1 MGSGFYGGFGSSLSD
16 VIEQYAAAYHPV
28 KEVTA
33 LEAYSDIFRLGDE
46 QHKRIQYYGE
56 EAETRDLVANP
67 IAYCKNETDRC
78 GQFRVLFFDTF
89 EKELARAQQF
99 DFSIVSGLSY
109 FGRRNVL
116 KHASKLF
123 AFIID
128 LDGLTDTKFTN
139 FLYGCYAAAK
149 FKVYPLPNYIVL
161 SGHGAHLYYVM
172 QEPISLYPEAKKRL
186 RRFKYAL
193 IERIWN
199 RYTSEQEPQMQG
211 ISQGFR
217 VIGGKTKIPGYR
229 SRVYRLNAQ
238 HWTLERLNEFVPEAE
253 RISPAEMAS
262 WQVHKK
268 IQNGKD
274 VAKEKWPE
282 WYQRRVVQGLQRKSW
297 CCNRRLY
304 EWWIKKIHEGATNGH
319 RYFCIM
325 CLAIF
330 AVKCGI
336 SREEL
341 EKDAGE
347 LQPLL
352 NSLSADDPFTM
363 KDVTSALRCYDSKYA
378 TFPRETI
385 AKISGIPI
393 PAKKDRKGFTK
404 AQRVKIMTDKR
415 NVIYPND
422 TWRNKCGAPEKH
434 EIVLEWQAAHPD
446 GKKSDCEKE
455 TGLSRHT
462 VLKWWNKPLSL
473 RDGCMTPKQ
482 RERMLKQFFE
492 PPED

>member
-16 VIEQYAAAYHPV
+16 VLDLNAAYHPI

-46 QHKRIQYYGE
+46 KEKRIQYYGE

-89 EKELARAQQF
+89 AKELARAQQF
-99 DFSIVSGLSY
+99 DFAIVSGLSY

-186 RRFKYAL
+186 RQFKYAL

-229 SRVYRLNAQ
+229 SRVYRLNEQ
-238 HWTLERLNEFVPEAE
+238 HWTLEKLNDFVPEAE
-253 RISPAEMAS
+253 RISLAEMLS

-274 VAKEKWPE
+274 VAKKKWPE
-282 WYQRRVVQGLQRKSW
+282 WYQRRVVQGLPRKSW

-352 NSLSADDPFTM
+352 NSLSAEDPFTM

-393 PAKKDRKGFTK
+393 PTHNRKGKKQADYLKQFRAARK
-404 AQRVKIMTDKR
+404 FSSYEKV
-415 NVIYPND
+415 
-422 TWRNKCGAPEKH
+422 GAPVKK
-434 EIVLEWQAAHPD
+434 EIVKNWKANHPY
-446 GKKSDCEKE
+446 GKKIDCHKD
-455 TGLSRHT
+455 TGLSRVT
-462 VLKWWNKPLSL
+462 IDKWWDACDALDEDERIMYEYFGAPNK
-473 RDGCMTPKQ
+473 
-482 RERMLKQFFE
+482 
-492 PPED
+492 